1 MFGFREIR
9 LGSLLWM
16 TFSFCV
22 CYLIVYFYLMLFA
35 LVIMENFGHPIFD
48 KESGALCHMI
58 LSVIGSCTVLI
69 LCTVIQDIN
78 LKYPEEKK
86 IKEKEG

>member
-1 MFGFREIR
+1 
-9 LGSLLWM
+9 
-16 TFSFCV
+16 
-22 CYLIVYFYLMLFA
+22 
-35 LVIMENFGHPIFD
+35 MENFGHPIFD

-69 LCTVIQDIN
+69 LCTVIQDVN